1 MRHLKIQNFGPLKEA
16 ELEIGRLN
24 IIVGPQSSGKSSTL
38 KVAAYCAWLEKRL
51 ELTQDLSQK

>member
-24 IIVGPQSSGKSSTL
+24 IIVGPQSSGKSSIL

-51 ELTQDLSQK
+51 EFLIFS